1 MYNHILIHAPRGGSD
16 PIFKGLAAPHEDF
29 NPRSPW
35 GERHV
40 IGGTTQP
47 SNPFQSTLPVGGAT
61 TACHGSCDR
70 YKISIHAPRGGSD
83 QQMQLSNFPC
93 QLFQSTLPVG
103 GATVPAK
110 KTKPTPPISIHA
122 PRGGSDRDFTK
133 VREFGIIISIHAPR
147 GGSDCQHHKGIDN
160 FDDFNPRSPWGERH
174 ITGNIVT
181 SLPYFNPRSPW
192 GERQSHNHAL

>member
-61 TACHGSCDR
+61 STLVGQVERAFISIHAPRGGATSIQLGYSCGR
-70 YKISIHAPRGGSD
+70 VISIHAPRGGSD
-83 QQMQLSNFPC
+83 LC
-93 QLFQSTLPVG
+93 
-103 GATVPAK
+103 
-110 KTKPTPPISIHA
+110 
-122 PRGGSDRDFTK
+122 SD
-133 VREFGIIISIHAPR
+133 
-147 GGSDCQHHKGIDN
+147 
-160 FDDFNPRSPWGERH
+160 
-174 ITGNIVT
+174 
-181 SLPYFNPRSPW
+181 L
-192 GERQSHNHAL
+192 